1 MKLFN
6 DIALITS
13 RYIRITLK
21 NPVFLIMG
29 VGVPLT
35 YLILFAPLLKSIAL
49 RDGLPP
55 ENVLNFFVPGMLP
68 MIAFSTGIFAGFGI
82 IDELRSGIIE
92 RFRVTPAHRLSL
104 IAGPVLHDVCAT
116 FFQSLIFIAIALPF
130 GFRANFLGLA
140 VLHLIL
146 FLLALI
152 TSSFGNALGLVV
164 KSEDRFAPLVQ
175 GIFLPILLLSGVLLP
190 MSLAPKW
197 LSIIAHFNPLYYAVE
212 AAHALAEGNIA
223 TFPVLSAFLILIP
236 MASFTLFWATGV
248 FRKATS

>member
-1 MKLFN
+1 MKLLS

-13 RYIRITLK
+13 RYIKLTLK
-21 NPVFLIMG
+21 NPVFLFMG
-29 VGVPLT
+29 VIVPLT
-35 YLILFAPLLKSIAL
+35 YLTLFAPLLKNIAL

-68 MIAFSTGIFAGFGI
+68 IIAYSTGLFAGFGI

-116 FFQSLIFIAIALPF
+116 FFQSILFIAIALPF
-130 GFRANFLGLA
+130 GFRANFLGLV

-146 FLLALI
+146 FLLVLI

-164 KSEDRFAPLVQ
+164 KSEDRFAPIVQ
-175 GIFLPILLLSGVLLP
+175 GFFLPVLLLSGVLLP
-190 MSLAPKW
+190 MTLAPKW
-197 LSIIAHFNPLYYAVE
+197 LSSIAHLNPVYYSVE
-212 AAHALAEGNIA
+212 AAHDLAVGNIA
-223 TFPVLSAFLILIP
+223 TFSVLAAFAILIP
-236 MASFTLFWATGV
+236 IASLALFWATGV